1 MDGYVFGGVRVD
13 EKDREI
19 LSILQDNADQPAK
32 AIAQAVNLSPSAVER
47 RISKLKREG
56 AIDRIVA
63 VVSPAAVRRNLRIL
77 VEIEIQNEYR
87 HNLEA
92 FQRWLVQAPEVQ
104 SCWYVTGDTDF
115 VLSVTVRDIEE
126 YNAFIERMMTDQREL
141 VRKYKSLIALKT
153 IKHGMALSVD
163 E

>member
-1 MDGYVFGGVRVD
+1 VD

-47 RISKLKREG
+47 RIGKLKREG
-56 AIDRIVA
+56 VIDRIVA
-63 VVSPAAVRRNLRIL
+63 VVSPAAVRRSLRIL

-104 SCWYVTGDTDF
+104 SCWYVTGDADF
-115 VLSVTVRDIEE
+115 VLSVTVRDIDE

-153 IKHGMALSVD
+153 IKHGMALPLG

>member
-1 MDGYVFGGVRVD
+1 MD

-47 RISKLKREG
+47 RISKLKRDG
-56 AIDRIVA
+56 VIDRIVA
-63 VVSPAAVRRNLRIL
+63 VVNPAAVRRNLRIL

>member
-1 MDGYVFGGVRVD
+1 MFSGETRLD

-56 AIDRIVA
+56 VIDRIVA

>member
-56 AIDRIVA
+56 VIDRIVA

>member
-1 MDGYVFGGVRVD
+1 MFSGETRLD

-19 LSILQDNADQPAK
+19 LLILQDNADQPAK
-32 AIAQAVNLSPSAVER
+32 AIAQVVNLSPSAVER

-56 AIDRIVA
+56 VIDRIVA

>member
-1 MDGYVFGGVRVD
+1 MD

-19 LSILQDNADQPAK
+19 LSILQGNADQPAK

-56 AIDRIVA
+56 VIDRIVA
-63 VVSPAAVRRNLRIL
+63 VVSPPAVGRSLRIL

-92 FQRWLVQAPEVQ
+92 FQRWLVRAPEVQ
-104 SCWYVTGDTDF
+104 SCWHVTGDADF
-115 VLSVTVRDIEE
+115 VLSVMVRDIDE
-126 YNAFIERMMTDQREL
+126 YNAFIERMMTDQGEL

>member
-1 MDGYVFGGVRVD
+1 MD

-47 RISKLKREG
+47 RIGKLKREG
-56 AIDRIVA
+56 VIDRIVA
-63 VVSPAAVRRNLRIL
+63 VVSPAAVRRSLRIL

-104 SCWYVTGDTDF
+104 SCWYVTGDADF
-115 VLSVTVRDIEE
+115 VLSVTVRDIDE

-153 IKHGMALSVD
+153 IKHGMALPLG

>member
-1 MDGYVFGGVRVD
+1 MD

-19 LSILQDNADQPAK
+19 LLILQDNADQPAK
-32 AIAQAVNLSPSAVER
+32 AIAQVVNLSPSAVER

-56 AIDRIVA
+56 VIDRIVA

>member
-1 MDGYVFGGVRVD
+1 MDGYVFGETRLD

-19 LSILQDNADQPAK
+19 LLILQDNADQPAK
-32 AIAQAVNLSPSAVER
+32 AIAQVVNLSPSAVER

-56 AIDRIVA
+56 VIDRIVA

>member
-1 MDGYVFGGVRVD
+1 MRVD

-19 LSILQDNADQPAK
+19 LSILQGNADQPAK

-56 AIDRIVA
+56 VIDRIVA
-63 VVSPAAVRRNLRIL
+63 VVSPPAVGRSLRIL

-92 FQRWLVQAPEVQ
+92 FQRWLVRAPEVQ
-104 SCWYVTGDTDF
+104 SCWYVTGDADF
-115 VLSVTVRDIEE
+115 VLSVMVRDIDE
-126 YNAFIERMMTDQREL
+126 YNAFIERMMTDQGEL

>member
-1 MDGYVFGGVRVD
+1 MFSGETRLD

-19 LSILQDNADQPAK
+19 LLILQDNADQPAK
-32 AIAQAVNLSPSAVER
+32 AIAQVVNLSPSAVER

-56 AIDRIVA
+56 VIDRIVA

-126 YNAFIERMMTDQREL
+126 YNAFIERMMTDLREL

>member
-1 MDGYVFGGVRVD
+1 LD

-19 LSILQDNADQPAK
+19 LLILQDNADQPAK

-56 AIDRIVA
+56 VIDRIVA
-63 VVSPAAVRRNLRIL
+63 VVSPPAVGRSLRIL

-115 VLSVTVRDIEE
+115 VLSVTVRDIGE
-126 YNAFIERMMTDQREL
+126 YNAFIERMMTDQGEL

-153 IKHGMALSVD
+153 IKHGMALSLD

>member
-1 MDGYVFGGVRVD
+1 MD

-19 LSILQDNADQPAK
+19 LLILQDNADQPAK
-32 AIAQAVNLSPSAVER
+32 AIAQVVNLSPSAVER

-56 AIDRIVA
+56 VIDRIVA

-126 YNAFIERMMTDQREL
+126 YNAFIERMMTDLREL

>member
-1 MDGYVFGGVRVD
+1 M
-13 EKDREI
+13 
-19 LSILQDNADQPAK
+19 
-32 AIAQAVNLSPSAVER
+32 
-47 RISKLKREG
+47 
-56 AIDRIVA
+56 
-63 VVSPAAVRRNLRIL
+63 

-104 SCWYVTGDTDF
+104 SCWYVTGDADF
-115 VLSVTVRDIEE
+115 VLSVVVRDIDE

-153 IKHGMALSVD
+153 IKHGIALSLD

>member
-1 MDGYVFGGVRVD
+1 MRVD

-19 LSILQDNADQPAK
+19 LLILQHNADQPAK

-47 RISKLKREG
+47 RVSKLKREG
-56 AIDRIVA
+56 VIDRIIA
-63 VVSPAAVRRNLRIL
+63 VVSPAAVSRSLRIL

-87 HNLEA
+87 HNLEP
-92 FQRWLVQAPEVQ
+92 FQRWLIRAPEVQ
-104 SCWYVTGDTDF
+104 SCWYVTGDTDL
-115 VLSVTVRDIEE
+115 VLLVTVRDIDE
-126 YNAFIERMMTDQREL
+126 YNAFIERMMTDQQEL

-153 IKHGMALSVD
+153 IKHGMALSLD

>member
-1 MDGYVFGGVRVD
+1 MAISSGEIRVD

-19 LSILQDNADQPAK
+19 LLILQDNADQPAK

-47 RISKLKREG
+47 RVGKLKREG
-56 AIDRIVA
+56 VIDRIVA
-63 VVSPAAVRRNLRIL
+63 VISPAAVRRSLRVL

-115 VLSVTVRDIEE
+115 VLSVTVRDIDE

-153 IKHGMALSVD
+153 IKHGMALSLD

>member
-1 MDGYVFGGVRVD
+1 MD

-56 AIDRIVA
+56 VIDRIVA
-63 VVSPAAVRRNLRIL
+63 VVSPPAVGRSLRIL

-92 FQRWLVQAPEVQ
+92 FQRWLVRAPEVQ
-104 SCWYVTGDTDF
+104 SCWYVTGDADF
-115 VLSVTVRDIEE
+115 VLSAMVRDIDE
-126 YNAFIERMMTDQREL
+126 YNAFIERMMTDQGEL

>member
-1 MDGYVFGGVRVD
+1 MFSGETRLD

-19 LSILQDNADQPAK
+19 LLILQDNADQPAK

-56 AIDRIVA
+56 VIDRIVA

>member
-1 MDGYVFGGVRVD
+1 MAIFSGETRLD

-19 LSILQDNADQPAK
+19 LLILQDNADQPAK

-56 AIDRIVA
+56 VIDRIVA
-63 VVSPAAVRRNLRIL
+63 VASPAAVRRNLRIL

>member
-1 MDGYVFGGVRVD
+1 MD

-56 AIDRIVA
+56 VIDRIVA

>member
-1 MDGYVFGGVRVD
+1 MD

-56 AIDRIVA
+56 VIDRIVA

-153 IKHGMALSVD
+153 VKHGMALSVD

>member
-1 MDGYVFGGVRVD
+1 MD

-19 LSILQDNADQPAK
+19 LLILQGNADLPAK

-56 AIDRIVA
+56 VIDRIVA
-63 VVSPAAVRRNLRIL
+63 VVSPAAVRRSLRIL

-104 SCWYVTGDTDF
+104 SCWYVTGDADF
-115 VLSVTVRDIEE
+115 VLSVTVRDIDE
-126 YNAFIERMMTDQREL
+126 YNAFIERMMTDQGEL

>member
-1 MDGYVFGGVRVD
+1 MFSGETRLD

-19 LSILQDNADQPAK
+19 LLILQDNADQPAK
-32 AIAQAVNLSPSAVER
+32 AIAQVVNLSPSAVER

-56 AIDRIVA
+56 VIDRIVA

-126 YNAFIERMMTDQREL
+126 YNAFIERMMTDQREP

>member
-1 MDGYVFGGVRVD
+1 MRVD

-32 AIAQAVNLSPSAVER
+32 TIAQAVNLSPSAVER

-56 AIDRIVA
+56 VIDRIVA
-63 VVSPAAVRRNLRIL
+63 VVSPAAVRRSLRIL

-104 SCWYVTGDTDF
+104 SCWYVTGDADF
-115 VLSVTVRDIEE
+115 VLSVTVRDIDE
-126 YNAFIERMMTDQREL
+126 YNAFIERMMTDQGEL

-153 IKHGMALSVD
+153 IKHGMALSLD

>member
-1 MDGYVFGGVRVD
+1 MCVD

-56 AIDRIVA
+56 VIDRIVA

>member
-1 MDGYVFGGVRVD
+1 MD

-19 LSILQDNADQPAK
+19 LLILQDNADQPAK

-47 RISKLKREG
+47 RVGKLKREG
-56 AIDRIVA
+56 VIDRIVA
-63 VVSPAAVRRNLRIL
+63 VISPAAVRRSLRVL

-115 VLSVTVRDIEE
+115 VLSVTVRDIDE

-153 IKHGMALSVD
+153 IKYGMALSLD

>member
-1 MDGYVFGGVRVD
+1 MRVD

-56 AIDRIVA
+56 VIDRIVA

-92 FQRWLVQAPEVQ
+92 FRRWLVQAPEVQ
-104 SCWYVTGDTDF
+104 SCWYVTGDADF
-115 VLSVTVRDIEE
+115 VLSVTVRDIDE
-126 YNAFIERMMTDQREL
+126 YNAFIERMMTDQGEL